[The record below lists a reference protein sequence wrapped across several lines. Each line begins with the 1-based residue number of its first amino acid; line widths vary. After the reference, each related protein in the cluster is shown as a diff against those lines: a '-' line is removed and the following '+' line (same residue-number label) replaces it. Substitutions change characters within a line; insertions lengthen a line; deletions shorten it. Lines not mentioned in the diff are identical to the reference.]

1 MLMDAPKSPAPLMV
15 VPRPLWTWTPE
26 TRAVMEGMFTQK
38 TSWDSASLRVIP
50 LSVTLIWEPL
60 LPRIVMAEFPRPVP
74 PSLYVTTDGRSSRA
88 IGREKDGLEALR
100 ASFPTSVWVT
110 GVLSPAR
117 EADITT
123 ESRRSVISC
132 APAQRGST
140 TSAAAKSSS
149 FFISLRRYEPYQV
162 MRV

>member
-1 MLMDAPKSPAPLMV
+1 MGS
-15 VPRPLWTWTPE
+15 
-26 TRAVMEGMFTQK
+26 
-38 TSWDSASLRVIP
+38 
-50 LSVTLIWEPL
+50 
-60 LPRIVMAEFPRPVP
+60 
-74 PSLYVTTDGRSSRA
+74 
-88 IGREKDGLEALR
+88 EKDGLEALR

-149 FFISLRRYEPYQV
+149 FFISLRRYQPYQV